1 MPLKSFVSPLK
12 PLVNQVYSGSLLNS
26 KVGNQILFYFC
37 FRLLFYSH
45 WGLYDNS
52 PTTKIEKVYL
62 DGSYRTVLVEEDLAF
77 PNELAID
84 FKQRRLFWADST
96 NRRIEYCD
104 FFGRSRKIVI
114 SKVAPYGLSVVSIFL
129 SRFGNYEPLS
139 LTESLNFNVHQSYL
153 FEYISLSVSSGQ
165 HCQGQLSLSAGDRLY
180 YFVHQLYRYFDKA
193 ILF

>member
-1 MPLKSFVSPLK
+1 M
-12 PLVNQVYSGSLLNS
+12 
-26 KVGNQILFYFC
+26 IC
-37 FRLLFYSH
+37 FSLLFYSH

-96 NRRIEYCD
+96 NKRIEYCD

-114 SKVAPYGLSVVSIFL
+114 SKVAPYGLSVVS
-129 SRFGNYEPLS
+129 
-139 LTESLNFNVHQSYL
+139 
-153 FEYISLSVSSGQ
+153 
-165 HCQGQLSLSAGDRLY
+165 
-180 YFVHQLYRYFDKA
+180 
-193 ILF
+193 